1 MLHELRPAKGAVRP
15 SKRVGRGPGS
25 GHGKTSCRGQN
36 GQGQRSGSG
45 KGPGFE
51 GGQMPLQRR
60 LPKRGFTHLRE
71 IEYVIINLERLSGFA
86 GGAVVSPD
94 TLFEQ
99 GMIRRKS
106 DRVKILGDGGVA
118 VPLTVRVHKISKS
131 ARQKIEAAGGT
142 VEVLA

>member
-1 MLHELRPAKGAVRP
+1 
-15 SKRVGRGPGS
+15 
-25 GHGKTSCRGQN
+25 
-36 GQGQRSGSG
+36 
-45 KGPGFE
+45 
-51 GGQMPLQRR
+51 MPLQRR